1 MPPTLAPK
9 DRERL
14 VDRIRRNAA
23 RLNTGAV
30 GRVREAQARA
40 AGR

>member
-1 MPPTLAPK
+1 MPLPLTPN

-30 GRVREAQARA
+30 DRVREAQRRA